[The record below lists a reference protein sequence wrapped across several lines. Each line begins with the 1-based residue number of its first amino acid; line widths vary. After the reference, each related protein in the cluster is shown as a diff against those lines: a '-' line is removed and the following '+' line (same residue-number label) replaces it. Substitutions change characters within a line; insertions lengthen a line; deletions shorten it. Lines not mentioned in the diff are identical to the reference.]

1 MFHEFHTRKRRNAYF
16 IVPAKKDSSR
26 DGCYVTCQQRR
37 VLLHDEKETS
47 EREIQWRR
55 EKEIP
60 PSKSCRWRGR
70 GRTVEDGSDSGG
82 SFLLFNL
89 INEVVGLAR
98 RVQCRLPG
106 TQCNGGDILFRV
118 NSMPETPSASPG
130 NRRV

>member
-1 MFHEFHTRKRRNAYF
+1 MTKKKRARGKFSGGARKRFPPRNLA
-16 IVPAKKDSSR
+16 
-26 DGCYVTCQQRR
+26 GG
-37 VLLHDEKETS
+37 
-47 EREIQWRR
+47 
-55 EKEIP
+55 
-60 PSKSCRWRGR
+60 RGR

-98 RVQCRLPG
+98 RVQCRLPD